1 MKCSVMA
8 VSSNSNRSLMGI
20 ERSLKY
26 SKMFQLNRNR
36 FIRFFLYNIHSE
48 QKKKRIGIKVGGKM
62 FLRIN
67 FLIDT
72 TQPTLKVDERCVNIL
87 DNCSNNVD
95 ITLKMK
101 QNPKSVFPRRTTLI
115 QRQCPTLKQGWTN
128 ITQRRCS
135 IKQRCFNVVS
145 TLMWHY
151 LNVVSAW
158 PRRNQSG

>member
-1 MKCSVMA
+1 
-8 VSSNSNRSLMGI
+8 
-20 ERSLKY
+20 
-26 SKMFQLNRNR
+26 
-36 FIRFFLYNIHSE
+36 
-48 QKKKRIGIKVGGKM
+48 M

-128 ITQRRCS
+128 ITQRRFNLIS
-135 IKQRCFNVVS
+135 ALNNVVS
-145 TLMWHY
+145 TLFQRWCGIISTFFQRG
-151 LNVVSAW
+151 LNET
-158 PRRNQSG
+158 NQASEKYGFAERWISFILLNEKIFFTIYKLFNY